1 MDSNM
6 KRSAVF
12 PNVCALLAAMIWGF
26 AFVTQS
32 MGAEVLGPF
41 TLNASRSAIASVF
54 LLVLSIVLRKLR
66 KESWAQS
73 VAKNPHYLRD
83 LLAGGICC
91 GVALAIATNLQQ
103 KGLETTTSGKA
114 GFLTAMYIV
123 MVPLL
128 GMLLKRPVG
137 RQVWIG
143 VAAAVAGLYFLCIQ
157 EDLSVAVG
165 DLYIMLC
172 AVFFAV
178 QILTVD
184 HFVQNVDG
192 VELSLAQ
199 TVTSTAIST
208 VMMLLAEQPT
218 WEAIG
223 IAIWPLLYLGIFSS
237 GVAYTLQIVAQKGS
251 NPTVI
256 SILLSLESVFAVIG
270 GALVLNDQMSG
281 REYLGCVLM
290 MAAVVLAQL
299 PERKTAS

>member
-41 TLNASRSAIASVF
+41 TLNASRSAFASVF

>member
-66 KESWAQS
+66 GESWEKS

-83 LLAGGICC
+83 LLAGGGCC

-157 EDLSVAVG
+157 ENFSVAVG

-208 VMMLLAEQPT
+208 VMMLLTEQPT